1 MSVELPRRADVVVI
15 GGGIAGLSALY
26 HLALE
31 GVTNTVLVERRQLA
45 CGTTWHSVGS
55 VGQVR
60 GSRMLTLLSS
70 RTAQLLP
77 ELERETGLSTGYKRY
92 GSIALALLPER
103 LVEFKRTV
111 SIAKAWGHDAEIL
124 TPAQVKERY
133 PGVEVGDVLG
143 AMHLPGDGRTN
154 PVDTVQALAKACR
167 QRGAK
172 IFEETKVED
181 IVVEN
186 GRLTG
191 VRTNRGD
198 IAAEKV
204 LLCAGMWSR
213 EVAERIGVHIPLLAC
228 EHFYA
233 VTEPIPD
240 LPRDTP
246 MVRVPDERTYY
257 KEDAGK
263 LLFGCLEEVAKPWA
277 LDGIPEG
284 FCFESL
290 PEDLEHFGPIL
301 ERALQ
306 RMPILKEAGIKLFF
320 NGPESFTPDG
330 NFHLGETAEVQNL
343 FVSCGFNTI
352 GVMASGGI
360 GKLAAELIAKGR
372 ASWDISANDVKR
384 AQPFETNVRY
394 LAERMTEGLGK
405 LYGLQCP
412 DVGYRSSRGIR
423 RSPLHEQHGAANALF
438 EQVGGWERAAVFAPA
453 GVRAEVATTYGPQA
467 WHAWSTA
474 EARAARE
481 ACAILDQ
488 SALSKVAIVG
498 PDAEQVA
505 RDLGATGAVNS
516 QRCALLSASGT
527 IEAIVQLV
535 ALTPGRVLVIGP
547 AGDEVRLAAL
557 LRSRL
562 SSQARAHVVDMTSA
576 YAILDLLGPDTGSAL
591 AKLSPRR
598 RPGRTGAPIV
608 DLGLA
613 SAHLLADGEHG
624 LPCQRL
630 LLPAEMAQHAY
641 EAIRNTGVR
650 PMGSFALRA
659 MLVEGGIPR
668 WGVEVDATM
677 TPDEAGLE
685 ALAGRSPAPGRCV
698 LGHVALDR
706 PGAILHGREPIR
718 DGETILGWTL
728 SGSFGIDGHSNG
740 LAYVPDLAGKFTGP
754 RPVSVEIAGERMTG
768 RLRPLPQ

>member
-1 MSVELPRRADVVVI
+1 MSAALPRRADVVVI

-92 GSIALALLPER
+92 GSIALALESER

-124 TPAQVKERY
+124 TAAQVKERY

-181 IVVEN
+181 IVVED
-186 GRLTG
+186 GRVTG

-204 LLCAGMWSR
+204 LLSAGMWSR
-213 EVAERIGVHIPLLAC
+213 EIAERIGVHIPLLAC

-233 VTEPIPD
+233 VTEPIPG

-277 LDGIPEG
+277 LDGIPES
-284 FCFESL
+284 FCFDSL

-301 ERALQ
+301 EGALQ
-306 RMPILKEAGIKLFF
+306 RMPILKETGIKLFF

-330 NFHLGETAEVQNL
+330 NFHLGETAEVRNL

-384 AQPFETNVRY
+384 TQPFETNIRY

-412 DVGYRSSRGIR
+412 DVGYRSARGIR
-423 RSPLHEQHGAANALF
+423 RSPLHERHVAANAMF
-438 EQVGGWERAAVFAPA
+438 EQVGGWEQAAVFAPDFHGA
-453 GVRAEVATTYGPQA
+453 APSIAADPGVQRPI
-467 WHAWSTA
+467 
-474 EARAARE
+474 R
-481 ACAILDQ
+481 
-488 SALSKVAIVG
+488 SA
-498 PDAEQVA
+498 PDP
-505 RDLGATGAVNS
+505 DP
-516 QRCALLSASGT
+516 SG
-527 IEAIVQLV
+527 
-535 ALTPGRVLVIGP
+535 
-547 AGDEVRLAAL
+547 
-557 LRSRL
+557 SR
-562 SSQARAHVVDMTSA
+562 
-576 YAILDLLGPDTGSAL
+576 
-591 AKLSPRR
+591 
-598 RPGRTGAPIV
+598 
-608 DLGLA
+608 A
-613 SAHLLADGEHG
+613 SAAAGQPRQEGHDANAD
-624 LPCQRL
+624 PSY
-630 LLPAEMAQHAY
+630 A
-641 EAIRNTGVR
+641 
-650 PMGSFALRA
+650 
-659 MLVEGGIPR
+659 
-668 WGVEVDATM
+668 D
-677 TPDEAGLE
+677 
-685 ALAGRSPAPGRCV
+685 
-698 LGHVALDR
+698 
-706 PGAILHGREPIR
+706 
-718 DGETILGWTL
+718 
-728 SGSFGIDGHSNG
+728 
-740 LAYVPDLAGKFTGP
+740 
-754 RPVSVEIAGERMTG
+754 
-768 RLRPLPQ
+768 